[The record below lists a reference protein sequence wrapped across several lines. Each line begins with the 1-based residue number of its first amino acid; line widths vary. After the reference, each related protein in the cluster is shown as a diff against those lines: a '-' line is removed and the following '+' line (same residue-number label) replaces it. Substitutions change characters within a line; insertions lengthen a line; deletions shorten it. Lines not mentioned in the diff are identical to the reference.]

1 MTVEEVQAKMAELK
15 LQIQGLVQEFEMAT
29 GCIVHSIPIYP
40 GFQVGPVTVDVKVQI
55 P

>member
-1 MTVEEVQAKMAELK
+1 MTVEEVRAKMAELK

-40 GFQVGPVTVDVKVQI
+40 AAGKPVTVDVKVQI